1 MKSSVGSSPTLGT
14 KDKYYMLKILSKLLN
29 KPLFKQEE
37 AGPTQIDE
45 VRMSLEDRKAWR
57 RKMVYAAIRET
68 MTFVGVVGTSY
79 RFKLSQID
87 ERGHIY
93 AVMIDVKKSFTI
105 NPLSQ
110 VKGFLGIEKLII
122 KNVFDKYGITVTS
135 VYWRTVEEKVSKI
148 IKKTVELKSVPP
160 KLKDID
166 VIDDK
171 DFGPVSAFEQ
181 EQFMQAISLGMRPKP
196 LTIDDK
202 EYYSD
207 VMPFEAAKK
216 AIEIDIDLSIPGT
229 IANSIQYPTQP
240 GELTSVNKK

>member
-1 MKSSVGSSPTLGT
+1 
-14 KDKYYMLKILSKLLN
+14 MLKFLNKLFN
-29 KPLFKQEE
+29 KPLFEQRD
-37 AGPTQIDE
+37 AGPTVIDE
-45 VRMSLEDRKAWR
+45 VRMDLEDRKAWR
-57 RKMVYAAIRET
+57 RKMIYATIRET
-68 MTFVGVVGTSY
+68 MTSVGVVGATY
-79 RFKLSQID
+79 RFKLSQVD

-93 AVMIDVKKSFTI
+93 AVMIDIKKSFTI

-148 IKKTVELKSVPP
+148 VKKTVELKSVPP

-207 VMPFEAAKK
+207 VMPFEAANK
-216 AIEIDIDLSIPGT
+216 AAEIDFDVTVPG
-229 IANSIQYPTQP
+229 IVANSIQYPTQP
-240 GELTSVNKK
+240 GELTAKNK